1 MLLGHGSIGQFAVAE
16 ALSGLVVNAGT
27 VDLTL
32 GQSVAVSVGD
42 ETAFTDVSFALTTA
56 GAPSFSLGTE
66 VATGG
71 AIVSPTTA
79 GQITVSLGEETPFG
93 EAFQNLITLSTG
105 SPNFFIWNEVD
116 DSQTVT
122 WTDVEP
128 GSTDQEAKWHQHIQA
143 L

>member
-1 MLLGHGSIGQFAVAE
+1 MLLGHGAIGQFGVAE
-16 ALSGLVVNAGT
+16 ALPGTVVNAGT
-27 VDLTL
+27 VDVSM
-32 GQSVAVSVGD
+32 GQAATFSIGT
-42 ETAFTDVSFALTTA
+42 ETATGTAVFAVTTA
-56 GAPSFSLGTE
+56 VAGTFSLGTE

-71 AIVSPTTA
+71 ANVSPTTA

-105 SPNFFIWNEVD
+105 TPNFFIWSEVD

-128 GSTDQEAKWHQHIQA
+128 GSTD
-143 L
+143 

>member
-1 MLLGHGSIGQFAVAE
+1 MLLGHGAIGQLAVAE
-16 ALSGLVVNAGT
+16 DLSGLVQNAGT
-27 VDLTL
+27 VDVTL
-32 GQSVAVSVGD
+32 GQSASFSIGTETVAANA
-42 ETAFTDVSFALTTA
+42 TFAVTTA

-71 AIVSPTTA
+71 ANVSPTTA

-116 DSQTVT
+116 DLQTVT

-128 GSTDQEAKWHQHIQA
+128 GSTD
-143 L
+143 

>member
-32 GQSVAVSVGD
+32 GQSVAVSVGTG
-42 ETAFTDVSFALTTA
+42 TALTDVSFALTTA
-56 GAPSFSLGTE
+56 GAPSFTIGTE
-66 VATGG
+66 TVTAG
-71 AIVSPTTA
+71 ANVEPTTA

-105 SPNFFIWNEVD
+105 TPNFFIWNEVD

-128 GSTDQEAKWHQHIQA
+128 GSTD
-143 L
+143 

>member
-105 SPNFFIWNEVD
+105 TPNFFIWNEVD

>member
-1 MLLGHGSIGQFAVAE
+1 MLLGHGAIGQFGVAE

-27 VDLTL
+27 VELTL
-32 GQSVAVSVGD
+32 GQSVGTSTGS
-42 ETAFTDVSFALTTA
+42 ETVTGSASFALTTA

-71 AIVSPTTA
+71 ATVSPTTA
-79 GQITVSLGEETPFG
+79 GQITISLGEETPFG
-93 EAFQNLITLSTG
+93 ESFQNLITLSTG
-105 SPNFFIWNEVD
+105 SPNFFIWSEVD

-128 GSTDQEAKWHQHIQA
+128 GSTD
-143 L
+143 

>member
-1 MLLGHGSIGQFAVAE
+1 MLLGHGAIGQLAVAE
-16 ALSGLVVNAGT
+16 DLSGLVQNAGT
-27 VDLTL
+27 VDVSM
-32 GQSVAVSVGD
+32 GQAATFSIGTETVAASAV
-42 ETAFTDVSFALTTA
+42 FAVTTA

-105 SPNFFIWNEVD
+105 TPNFFIWNEVD

-128 GSTDQEAKWHQHIQA
+128 GSTD
-143 L
+143 